1 MLRPFAE
8 NGGMASAAI
17 DLDHK
22 PRRGKARLR
31 TGIPAA
37 LTTMDGRQE
46 ISLVDL
52 SESGAGLVVKDAWR
66 INGGVLKWMDYEVY
80 GTVVRRGD
88 GDIGLRFE
96 EPIDPDWVLDTRQ
109 WLPTLADS
117 KADVRRFARD
127 WVRGGAPQ
135 KEPARIS
142 EMAAPRYG
150 LDGQSGGW
158 RSGAPILLG
167 GAVLGLIA
175 GYWSVFL

>member
-1 MLRPFAE
+1 MLTTADT
-8 NGGMASAAI
+8 I
-17 DLDHK
+17 DHM

-37 LTTMDGRQE
+37 LVTMDGRQE

-52 SESGAGLVVKDAWR
+52 SESGAGLVVKDGWR

-80 GTVVRRGD
+80 GSVVRRGD
-88 GDIGLRFE
+88 KDIGLQFE
-96 EPIDPDWVLDTRQ
+96 EPIEHDWVLNTRQ
-109 WLPTLADS
+109 WLPALGDE
-117 KADVRRFARD
+117 KAEMRRFARD
-127 WVRGGAPQ
+127 WVKGGAPQ

-142 EMAAPRYG
+142 EMAAPRYSLAG
-150 LDGQSGGW
+150 SQPGGW
-158 RSGAPILLG
+158 LRSGVPILLG

>member
-1 MLRPFAE
+1 MGDNGRMATTAE
-8 NGGMASAAI
+8 SF
-17 DLDHK
+17 DFK

-37 LTTMDGRQE
+37 LVTIDGRQE

-52 SESGAGLVVKDAWR
+52 SESGAGLIVRDGWR

-88 GDIGLRFE
+88 RDIGLRFE
-96 EPIDPDWVLDTRQ
+96 EPIDHDWVLDTRQ
-109 WLPTLADS
+109 WLPALADG
-117 KADVRRFARD
+117 KAELRRFARD
-127 WVRGGAPQ
+127 WVGGAPQ

-142 EMAAPRYG
+142 AMAAPRYSTDSRGRFG
-150 LDGQSGGW
+150 LGEWLVSGT
-158 RSGAPILLG
+158 PIAIG
-167 GAVLGLIA
+167 GAVLGVIA